1 MLNILFFSQQQL
13 FKQEVF
19 ELRSKNE
26 LLEAELSNFQT
37 VAKKWEVLARL
48 FKQKNLD
55 FSDVL
60 VTTKN
65 LQVNNKKAINGISFE
80 KM

>member
-1 MLNILFFSQQQL
+1 MLNILFFSQRQL

-37 VAKKWEVLARL
+37 VAKKWEILAGL
-48 FKQKNLD
+48 VKQKNLD

-60 VTTKN
+60 VTAKN
-65 LQVNNKKAINGISFE
+65 LKVKE
-80 KM
+80 

>member
-60 VTTKN
+60 VTAKN
-65 LQVNNKKAINGISFE
+65 LKVNI
-80 KM
+80 

>member
-1 MLNILFFSQQQL
+1 MLNILFFSQRQL

-37 VAKKWEVLARL
+37 VAKKWEILAGL
-48 FKQKNLD
+48 VKQKNLD
-55 FSDVL
+55 LSDVL
-60 VTTKN
+60 VTAKN
-65 LQVNNKKAINGISFE
+65 LKVKE
-80 KM
+80 